1 MASEENKNTFKRTG
15 SVDLDSILKQK
26 ELLYGNTPA
35 GVQVFKAIYNLKGIE
50 KTVAAKILTVDHFEE
65 VDKVMEEVA
74 MMAKVHTIS
83 RFVTIDAVRTLK
95 NPDGYR
101 FDIILI

>member
-1 MASEENKNTFKRTG
+1 
-15 SVDLDSILKQK
+15 
-26 ELLYGNTPA
+26 
-35 GVQVFKAIYNLKGIE
+35 
-50 KTVAAKILTVDHFEE
+50 
-65 VDKVMEEVA
+65 MEEVA